1 MTKLRVTWLLL
12 VFLLAGIAGWAGAW
26 IAAQQGLHSP
36 VLPWASLIT
45 LSGIGILNLALGIW
59 VFLSKRRKTK
69 TRVAPLAA
77 ARIVVL
83 AQAAAYGGA
92 LVSGWQAGVLLHLVP
107 AGAGGS
113 TVTGW
118 GYGYAAAGLALVVI
132 GFVVEHLCKVD
143 EDEDDDEE
151 TETARQRRLLKGL
164 DPAEGESGYARKTA
178 SH

>member
-83 AQAAAYGGA
+83 AQFYSLGRRNGRACFY
-92 LVSGWQAGVLLHLVP
+92 
-107 AGAGGS
+107 
-113 TVTGW
+113 
-118 GYGYAAAGLALVVI
+118 YGY
-132 GFVVEHLCKVD
+132 FS
-143 EDEDDDEE
+143 
-151 TETARQRRLLKGL
+151 ARVRQVNPHNACGN
-164 DPAEGESGYARKTA
+164 ARPNCR
-178 SH
+178 